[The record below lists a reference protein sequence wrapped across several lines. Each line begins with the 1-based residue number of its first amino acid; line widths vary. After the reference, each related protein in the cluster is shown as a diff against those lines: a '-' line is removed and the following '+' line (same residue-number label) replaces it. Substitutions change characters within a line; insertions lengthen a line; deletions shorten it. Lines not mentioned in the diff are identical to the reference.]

1 MGEQRNI
8 LVERGDAV
16 PIKLEKERTL
26 RFNLRALAR
35 FEDLRG
41 YEIGSA
47 LAAEM
52 SGNLGGAARFGVRG
66 QIALVWAG
74 LLHEE
79 PTLLVEEVESLI
91 DEFGEGETSTERLK
105 NAGFLALKAYI
116 ASQFPPGERKAL
128 LEILEKGREAL
139 ETLGRETTADG
150 TGTEPS
156 DSPSESSDSLTENS
170 GTSPPESSESS
181 RKDTSDEINAEESS
195 SDSSSRPPT
204 SPGE

>member
-16 PIKLEKERTL
+16 PIKLDKERIL

-35 FEDLRG
+35 FEDSRG
-41 YEIGSA
+41 HEIGRA
-47 LAAEM
+47 LANEM
-52 SGNLGGAARFGVRG
+52 SGGNGSGPTFGVRG

-91 DEFGEGETSTERLK
+91 EEFGDGETSTERLK

-116 ASQFPPGERKAL
+116 ASQFPSGERAAL
-128 LEILEKGREAL
+128 LEILEKGREEL
-139 ETLGRETTADG
+139 EAIGRQAAEDG
-150 TGTEPS
+150 IGAEPS
-156 DSPSESSDSLTENS
+156 PSPSASSDSLTGNS
-170 GTSPPESSESS
+170 GSSRRGSSASSRKGTKGGTKGGGSSSESS
-181 RKDTSDEINAEESS
+181 SKR
-195 SDSSSRPPT
+195 RT